1 MSTERWIFLFLACF
15 LPVSAASSPPKPLE
29 KLENCTFVPTV
40 WADGDSFRIKTA
52 NGEEHTI
59 RLYGA
64 DCIEWHVNDPT
75 DERRLRAQRS
85 HFGITNASP
94 NARES
99 IEIAKNFG
107 KAAANEV
114 VHALEKPFTVH
125 TTYRNGNGDGK
136 HPRIYAFVTTSTGAD
151 LASELVSKGLARAF
165 GVCNPTPDGRTTDDY
180 RELLVDLE
188 LQTAKQGTGIW
199 ARTDWNKLPNERQD
213 QRREDELVNL
223 AIAKNLPPADFKL
236 NPNNAARDELMKL
249 PGIGEEMANRIIE
262 KQPYEKP
269 EDLLEVTGIG
279 LKKLEAIRPYLEFS
293 RP

>member
-1 MSTERWIFLFLACF
+1 MSTAPWIFLFLACF
-15 LPVSAASSPPKPLE
+15 LPASAAPAPQPLE
-29 KLENCTFVPTV
+29 KLENCTFVPTD
-40 WADGDSFRIKTA
+40 WADGDSFRIKTVK
-52 NGEEHTI
+52 GEEHTL

-85 HFGITNASP
+85 YFGITNASP
-94 NARES
+94 NVRES
-99 IEIAKNFG
+99 IEIAKDFG

-125 TTYRNGNGDGK
+125 TTFRNGNGDGK

-188 LQTAKQGTGIW
+188 LQTAKRGTGIW

-213 QRREDELVNL
+213 QRRDDELVNL
-223 AIAKNLPPADFKL
+223 AIAKHLPPANFKL
-236 NPNNAARDELMKL
+236 NPNKAARDDLMKI
-249 PGIGEEMANRIIE
+249 PGIGEEMANRIID

-279 LKKLEAIRPYLEFS
+279 PKKLEVIRPFLEFS